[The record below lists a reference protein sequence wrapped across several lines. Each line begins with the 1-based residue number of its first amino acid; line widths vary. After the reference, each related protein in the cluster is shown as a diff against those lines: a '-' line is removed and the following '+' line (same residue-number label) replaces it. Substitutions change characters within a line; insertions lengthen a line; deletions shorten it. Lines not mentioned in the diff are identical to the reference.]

1 MNKTRLWLFI
11 AVLAVVALMTGSAFT
26 YATTYHADKGA
37 APITLYQANN
47 QAASGTTPYSTKAT
61 CARVCHPAETGK
73 PADFQHTYGTGTS
86 SVAKNQKVIAGN
98 GTTYSVD
105 YTVASFAHGVSIGR
119 HMNQG
124 RNEAYSAAQ
133 RTAYGDPFFTS
144 SPGMAG
150 KY

>member
-1 MNKTRLWLFI
+1 MKKTRLWLFVT
-11 AVLAVVALMTGSAFT
+11 VLAVTALLTGSAFT
-26 YATTYHADKGA
+26 YATTYHADKGVTPLA
-37 APITLYQANN
+37 LKDASGADI
-47 QAASGTTPYSTKAT
+47 SGTTPYSPKAT
-61 CARVCHPAETGK
+61 CARVCHSAETGK

-86 SVAKNQKVIAGN
+86 SVTKNQKVIAGN

-105 YTVASFAHGVSIGR
+105 YDVASFAHGVSIGR